1 MNYFRFRFF
10 STLQTFVTNTVP
22 ILALDPVPDH
32 ALDPPL
38 SSINPV
44 SQF

>member
-1 MNYFRFRFF
+1 MQISPVGPVPDLVPNP
-10 STLQTFVTNTVP
+10 VP